1 MQKQM
6 VSRREFIQ
14 RTSVTGVGAALT
26 LGAVSPARANPLQD
40 TETPALLGGKPVR
53 SKGWPEWPI
62 WNPKTDEERVIE
74 VLRSGVWSR
83 AGVVKEFEN
92 KWANLIGTKRCLGTT
107 NGTHA
112 LITALRAL
120 DIGAGDEVLT
130 TPYTFIATIDAIL
143 MRNAMPIFVD
153 VDRETFQIDAN
164 KLEEKI
170 TPNTKAILPVHILG
184 LPADMPAINAVAK
197 KHNLAVVE
205 DCCQAWLAEINHQR
219 MGSFGD
225 AGCFSFQN
233 SKNIPIGEGGAIVS
247 DDDHLMDKAYSFHNF
262 GRPHGSVQGSG
273 YVMAGTKCRMAE
285 YQAAIGLAQMERLEE
300 QTKLRNENAAY
311 LSEQLR
317 EIPGITPHRLF
328 NGTTQAAYH
337 LYPFRY
343 DPAAFQGLSRGKFI
357 SAARG
362 EGVPCSGGYSPINA
376 MPYLQEAF
384 SSKVFRNSYPAE
396 ALDFENYK
404 ERNQCPENDQL
415 TREAVWMFH
424 NLLLGNQQDMDDIVK
439 AIAKIQ
445 RHAGELV

>member
-1 MQKQM
+1 MRREM
-6 VSRREFIQ
+6 VSRREFLQ
-14 RTSVTGVGAALT
+14 RTSATGVGAALAV
-26 LGAVSPARANPLQD
+26 GATSSLHANLVQD
-40 TETPALLGGKPVR
+40 AETPALLGGKPVR
-53 SKGWPEWPI
+53 AKGWPEWPM
-62 WNPKTDEERVIE
+62 WNPETDEERVIK

-83 AGVVKEFEN
+83 AGVVKEFEK

-112 LITALRAL
+112 LITALHVL
-120 DIGAGDEVLT
+120 GVGAGDEVLT
-130 TPYTFIATIDAIL
+130 TPYTFIATVDAIL
-143 MRNAMPIFVD
+143 MNNAMPIFVD
-153 VDRETFQIDAN
+153 VDRETFQIDPN

-197 KHNLAVVE
+197 KHDLAVVE
-205 DCCQAWLAEINHQR
+205 DCCQAWLAEINHRR

-225 AGCFSFQN
+225 LGCFSFQN
-233 SKNIPIGEGGAIVS
+233 SKNIPIGEGGAVVG
-247 DDDHLMDKAYSFHNF
+247 DDEHLMDKAYSFHNF

-285 YQAAIGLAQMERLEE
+285 YQAAIGLAQLERLEE
-300 QTKLRNENAAY
+300 QTEIRNKNAAY
-311 LSEQLR
+311 LSAQLN
-317 EIPGITPHRLF
+317 EIPGITPHRLSE
-328 NGTTQAAYH
+328 GVTQAAYH

-343 DPAAFQGLSRGKFI
+343 DPAGFAGLSRGTFL
-357 SAARG
+357 SALRK

-376 MPYLQEAF
+376 MPYLGDAF
-384 SSKVFRNSYPAE
+384 GSRVFQNSYPAS

-415 TREAVWMFH
+415 TREAVWLFH
-424 NLLLGNQQDMDDIVK
+424 KLLLGSKRDMDDIVE